1 MNRDKSESGQDGEQ
15 GDSGRLERERST
27 ITGANTGAEGHGDE
41 GKQRRPVEDK
51 TTGAGSGTVSS
62 RP

>member
-1 MNRDKSESGQDGEQ
+1 MNRDKSESNPSGEQ

-27 ITGANTGAEGHGDE
+27 VTGAEGHGDE

-51 TTGAGSGTVSS
+51 ITGAGSGTVSS